1 MEKET
6 ALEFSFLDT
15 HTHYTKAIGKMIIKM
30 VEGVYFVLEVITK
43 DSGKMIKNMDTVL
56 KEKLKEILVLLIQC
70 MTDMKV
76 NGLKV
81 KSTVL
86 VF

>member
-1 MEKET
+1 ME
-6 ALEFSFLDT
+6 FLLRKRNF
-15 HTHYTKAIGKMIIKM
+15 TKAIGKTIKKM
-30 VEGVYFVLEVITK
+30 AEGVNLTIKIITK

>member
-1 MEKET
+1 
-6 ALEFSFLDT
+6 
-15 HTHYTKAIGKMIIKM
+15 
-30 VEGVYFVLEVITK
+30 
-43 DSGKMIKNMDTVL
+43 MIKNMDTVL
-56 KEKLKEILVLLIQC
+56 KEKWKEILVLKIQC

-81 KSTVL
+81 KSTVF